1 MSIAL
6 TPHQLN
12 VGRLSLVEG
21 VDPKGG
27 IAKVDR
33 RLNAHPLYLFPNNRL
48 LVNRF
53 SVIDKHL
60 CHLRITTS
68 TSKFCFLA
76 ELLHIYS
83 EATETFDRKPG

>member
-60 CHLRITTS
+60 CHL
-68 TSKFCFLA
+68 
-76 ELLHIYS
+76 
-83 EATETFDRKPG
+83 